1 VIQSG
6 SKTINDAVMEMCILI
21 SACKGGS
28 AYKITAVMPYFP
40 YSRQSKK
47 KSHRGAITARLLAN
61 VLAVSGINHVI
72 TVDLHAPPSQGFFGK
87 PIDNLHAEPLISR
100 WIRTHI
106 TGWEEAIVV
115 SKNPGGT
122 KRVTSLADN
131 LQLNFG
137 LVTTDRRRMTVPSSM
152 EGSGILE
159 RLGNGVQSSDHALE
173 GDVTHLTNG
182 YSEDRASQDRAFLRG
197 GWTQTNGNT
206 PHILPARHLN
216 NNPPT
221 SSP

>member
-1 VIQSG
+1 
-6 SKTINDAVMEMCILI
+6 MEMCILI

-28 AYKITAVMPYFP
+28 AHKITAVMPYFP

-61 VLAVSGINHVI
+61 ILAVAGINHVI

-100 WIRTHI
+100 WIRTHVA
-106 TGWEEAIVV
+106 GWEEAIVV

-131 LQLNFG
+131 LQVNFG
-137 LVTTDRRRMTVPSSM
+137 LVTTDRRRATVPPSM
-152 EGSGILE
+152 EGSGMLE
-159 RLGNGVQSSDHALE
+159 RTENGIHDHNSEEDVVNGLFEDRSSHRRTSLR
-173 GDVTHLTNG
+173 GGGSLTNG
-182 YSEDRASQDRAFLRG
+182 ASQTF
-197 GWTQTNGNT
+197 
-206 PHILPARHLN
+206 PFRHLN
-216 NNPPT
+216 NPQT

>member
-1 VIQSG
+1 
-6 SKTINDAVMEMCILI
+6 MEMCILI

-61 VLAVSGINHVI
+61 ILAVSGINHVI

-87 PIDNLHAEPLISR
+87 PVDNLHAEPLIAR
-100 WIRTHI
+100 WIRANVN
-106 TGWEEAIVV
+106 GWEEAIVV

-122 KRVTSLADN
+122 KRVTSLADS

-137 LVTTDRRRMTVPSSM
+137 LVTTDRRRATVPPSM

-159 RLGNGVQSSDHALE
+159 RQGNGTANLNHAFE
-173 GDVTHLTNG
+173 EDSEALTNG
-182 YSEDRASQDRAFLRG
+182 VSEDRTPHHRNAPRG
-197 GWTQTNGNT
+197 GGLANGVSSYTN
-206 PHILPARHLN
+206 PYRHVN
-216 NNPPT
+216 IPPT

>member
-1 VIQSG
+1 
-6 SKTINDAVMEMCILI
+6 MEMCILI

-28 AYKITAVMPYFP
+28 AHKITAVMPYFP

-47 KSHRGAITARLLAN
+47 KSHRGAISARLLAN
-61 VLAVSGINHVI
+61 VLAVAGINHVI

-100 WIRTHI
+100 WIRTNVA
-106 TGWEEAIVV
+106 GWEEAIVV

-137 LVTTDRRRMTVPSSM
+137 LVTTDRRRTTLPPSM
-152 EGSGILE
+152 EGSGMLE
-159 RLGNGVQSSDHALE
+159 KVGNGMQVSNHNSEEDIENLPS
-173 GDVTHLTNG
+173 GV
-182 YSEDRASQDRAFLRG
+182 SEDRTSHRHTSLRG
-197 GWTQTNGNT
+197 DSSPINGT
-206 PHILPARHLN
+206 SPHTYPYRHLN
-216 NNPPT
+216 NPAT

>member
-1 VIQSG
+1 
-6 SKTINDAVMEMCILI
+6 MEMCILI

-137 LVTTDRRRMTVPSSM
+137 LVTTDRRRMTLPPSM

-159 RLGNGVQSSDHALE
+159 RFGDGIQSSEHALE
-173 GDVTHLTNG
+173 GDTTNIPNG
-182 YSEDRASQDRAFLRG
+182 ISDDRTSQHRAFLRG
-197 GWTQTNGNT
+197 GGTQTNGF
-206 PHILPARHLN
+206 PLHPLPYRHLN
-216 NNPPT
+216 NPQT

>member
-1 VIQSG
+1 
-6 SKTINDAVMEMCILI
+6 MEMCILI

-61 VLAVSGINHVI
+61 VLAVSGINHVV

-87 PIDNLHAEPLISR
+87 PIDNLHAEPLIAR
-100 WIRTHI
+100 WIRTHV

-131 LQLNFG
+131 LQVNFG
-137 LVTTDRRRMTVPSSM
+137 LVTTDRRRTTLPPSM
-152 EGSGILE
+152 EGSGILDK
-159 RLGNGVQSSDHALE
+159 LGSGIQSLDGPSEDDTTHMPNGV
-173 GDVTHLTNG
+173 
-182 YSEDRASQDRAFLRG
+182 SEDRTSQYRPSLRG
-197 GWTQTNGNT
+197 GGFQTNGG
-206 PHILPARHLN
+206 PPPVLPYRHLN
-216 NNPPT
+216 NPQA

>member
-1 VIQSG
+1 
-6 SKTINDAVMEMCILI
+6 
-21 SACKGGS
+21 
-28 AYKITAVMPYFP
+28 MPYFP

-61 VLAVSGINHVI
+61 ILAVSGINHVI

-87 PIDNLHAEPLISR
+87 PVDNLHAEPLIAR
-100 WIRTHI
+100 WIRANI
-106 TGWEEAIVV
+106 SGWEEAIVV

-122 KRVTSLADN
+122 KRVTSLADS

-137 LVTTDRRRMTVPSSM
+137 LVTTDRRRATVPPSM
-152 EGSGILE
+152 EGSAILE
-159 RLGNGVQSSDHALE
+159 RPMNGIHNSNFVSEEDAE
-173 GDVTHLTNG
+173 PLTNG
-182 YSEDRASQDRAFLRG
+182 APDDRASHYRTSLRG
-197 GWTQTNGNT
+197 AGLPNGTSLHNLS
-206 PHILPARHLN
+206 HRNL

>member
-1 VIQSG
+1 
-6 SKTINDAVMEMCILI
+6 MCILI

-100 WIRTHI
+100 WIRTHV

-131 LQLNFG
+131 LQVNFG
-137 LVTTDRRRMTVPSSM
+137 LVTTDRRRTTVPPSM

-159 RLGNGVQSSDHALE
+159 RLGNGIQSTERASED
-173 GDVTHLTNG
+173 DNTHVPNG
-182 YSEDRASQDRAFLRG
+182 LSEDRVPYRRTSLRG
-197 GWTQTNGNT
+197 DGTQTNST
-206 PHILPARHLN
+206 SPHLLPYRHH
-216 NNPPT
+216 NNPST

>member
-1 VIQSG
+1 
-6 SKTINDAVMEMCILI
+6 MEMCILI

-106 TGWEEAIVV
+106 VGWEEAIVV

-131 LQLNFG
+131 LQVNFG
-137 LVTTDRRRMTVPSSM
+137 LVTTDRRRMTLPPSM
-152 EGSGILE
+152 EGSADIRKVRKWVSE
-159 RLGNGVQSSDHALE
+159 LGQSFRRRRDEFSKRH
-173 GDVTHLTNG
+173 
-182 YSEDRASQDRAFLRG
+182 RRG
-197 GWTQTNGNT
+197 
-206 PHILPARHLN
+206 PSLPASHFLARRWGLK
-216 NNPPT
+216 
-221 SSP
+221 

>member
-1 VIQSG
+1 
-6 SKTINDAVMEMCILI
+6 
-21 SACKGGS
+21 
-28 AYKITAVMPYFP
+28 MPYFP

-61 VLAVSGINHVI
+61 ILAVSGINHVI
-72 TVDLHAPPSQGFFGK
+72 TVDLHAPPSKGFFGK

-100 WIRTHI
+100 WIQTHVI
-106 TGWEEAIVV
+106 GWEEAIVV

-137 LVTTDRRRMTVPSSM
+137 LVTTDRRRTTVPPSM

-159 RLGNGVQSSDHALE
+159 KVGNGIHVLDHTSEEDA
-173 GDVTHLTNG
+173 GPMPNG
-182 YSEDRASQDRAFLRG
+182 VSEDRAYHHRTSLRG
-197 GWTQTNGNT
+197 GGSLTNGT
-206 PHILPARHLN
+206 SPHTYPYRHLN
-216 NNPPT
+216 NPST